1 MVGSEADPES
11 ELGAAVG
18 HLGPV
23 LLSSLDALEQAFRRL
38 HPPDFPDLQRKLA
51 PVQAAHSAAHA
62 GLQAVAAPE
71 ALQQF
76 QKDLLSASER
86 CLGALAG
93 LVSPGEVG
101 AVGALQAMRDHA
113 RAQAEL
119 FPLRQAL
126 PPVSS
131 FFAEAFRRDDLSSLE
146 AAPGVNAKVGLF
158 RSGQPGERGGFDLY
172 VPESYDGSTA
182 WPLVVALHGG
192 SGSGEDFLWSWL
204 REARSRGFMLVA
216 PSSRGTTWSLN
227 APEVDGRELRQMT
240 EWVASEWNV
249 DREHILLTGLSDGA
263 TMSLLVGLA
272 EGVAYTHLAP
282 VSGVLHP
289 LNFAIGNVDRAQ
301 GKSIY
306 LVHGALDWMF
316 PVQLAREAARVLEQ
330 AGSELIFREL
340 ADLSHTYPR
349 EENVQ
354 ILKWFAPKLSEI
366 AKS

>member
-1 MVGSEADPES
+1 
-11 ELGAAVG
+11 
-18 HLGPV
+18 
-23 LLSSLDALEQAFRRL
+23 
-38 HPPDFPDLQRKLA
+38 
-51 PVQAAHSAAHA
+51 
-62 GLQAVAAPE
+62 
-71 ALQQF
+71 
-76 QKDLLSASER
+76 
-86 CLGALAG
+86 
-93 LVSPGEVG
+93 
-101 AVGALQAMRDHA
+101 
-113 RAQAEL
+113 
-119 FPLRQAL
+119 
-126 PPVSS
+126 
-131 FFAEAFRRDDLSSLE
+131 
-146 AAPGVNAKVGLF
+146 
-158 RSGQPGERGGFDLY
+158 
-172 VPESYDGSTA
+172 
-182 WPLVVALHGG
+182 
-192 SGSGEDFLWSWL
+192 
-204 REARSRGFMLVA
+204 MLVA

-227 APEVDGRELRQMT
+227 APEVDGRDLRLMT

-263 TMSLLVGLA
+263 TMTLLVGLA

-340 ADLSHTYPR
+340 PDLSHTYPR